1 MTSLSLVRDCT
12 VHRHIRA
19 LTFCCSVITANMV
32 FLMCVSSGTPKS
44 SSHQVERDPVIS
56 ARIICF
62 SNFLEW
68 LVWPFDVPL
77 AAAELQPQLSK
88 GGKIRSTEL
97 TSCLLLLL
105 QKSYLKKLSVDFCCC
120 AELVNRVS
128 FLEYLGHDPIPP
140 TVPKPGSERFQLWV
154 KNYFN

>member
-1 MTSLSLVRDCT
+1 MQKAIFPFIAVEVLSKKFLKLSFKLHLYLKGWF
-12 VHRHIRA
+12 VH
-19 LTFCCSVITANMV
+19 T
-32 FLMCVSSGTPKS
+32 G
-44 SSHQVERDPVIS
+44 
-56 ARIICF
+56 IC
-62 SNFLEW
+62 
-68 LVWPFDVPL
+68 VPL

-105 QKSYLKKLSVDFCCC
+105 QKFYLKKLSVDFCCC